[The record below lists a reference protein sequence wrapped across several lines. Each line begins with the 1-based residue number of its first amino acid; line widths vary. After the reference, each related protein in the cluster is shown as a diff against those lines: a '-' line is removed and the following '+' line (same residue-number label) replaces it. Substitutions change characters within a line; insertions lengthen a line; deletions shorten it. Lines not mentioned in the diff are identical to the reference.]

1 MLKVSRS
8 IKENQYR
15 IYKMREK
22 LEKNL
27 GREPTVTELAEEL
40 GMTPEEIAMASDAA
54 TEVESIYRPIHQGE
68 DGIAAFGQASGEGK
82 QAGKNTGQK
91 SFWKELLN
99 ILGKQKKEG

>member
-15 IYKMREK
+15 IYKMQEK

-54 TEVESIYRPIHQGE
+54 TEVESIYRPIHR
-68 DGIAAFGQASGEGK
+68 GK
-82 QAGKNTGQK
+82 ERNC
-91 SFWKELLN
+91 SFWTSFRRRKTGRKEYWTKFFLEEVTKYIGN
-99 ILGKQKKEG
+99 EKKEG